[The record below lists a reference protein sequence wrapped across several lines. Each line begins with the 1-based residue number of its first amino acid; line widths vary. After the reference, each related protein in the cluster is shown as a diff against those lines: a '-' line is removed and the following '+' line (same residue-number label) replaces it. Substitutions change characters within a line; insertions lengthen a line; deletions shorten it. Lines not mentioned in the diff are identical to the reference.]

1 VSGLYVHPC
10 SVMVCDVPKVM
21 MRKIRKVP
29 RISSKALLSFPSIR
43 LRGDSAEDMPNHQIV
58 PLETAED
65 YLMVPCHYA
74 DDWWGY
80 VQYDWQFKEDAEST
94 RVVYGVHG

>member
-1 VSGLYVHPC
+1 
-10 SVMVCDVPKVM
+10 
-21 MRKIRKVP
+21 
-29 RISSKALLSFPSIR
+29 
-43 LRGDSAEDMPNHQIV
+43 MPNHQIA